1 MGATAVNDDED
12 EMLLGDETEPVSLF
26 PLNTQLILPSDRSIS
41 DSGSEQPETSI
52 HRARH
57 MITDPSLHGT
67 MIEDPAESIAAET
80 FRAIKHNMEQHGFDT
95 SHLSP
100 QNYYWILPKP
110 GATHYQ
116 LEIFR
121 ALRDLPLI
129 VPNGDLGRVVQLELS
144 TENSPPTP
152 PGQHF
157 YILSWELTHDQLKK
171 VIRFMA
177 RQDVLLSEVTR
188 WGNTLAI
195 HNDKTQPRTFT
206 IRYVD
211 MVSGPQ
217 RPIHRH
223 VKDLATDQRASGVL
237 IEFVAAVEQLF
248 PEVAAAAEM
257 YLVKEA
263 SIDGFES
270 STLAEDT
277 ERVLI
282 EYLGHRS
289 LLNRAHG
296 NEYVSFVPLSD
307 DVALFEN
314 LHTRYFRGFLND
326 ARSIVV
332 DPQMAAALADHFEE
346 VQACANS
353 HPTHAGTV
361 QHRFTDGVRKAAMR
375 SAEPMLYHG
384 TVILLLL
391 GKDITYEQDLG
402 EREFFKSN
410 VRSAH
415 LVYDILSRLAGTEE
429 TNTSPDASWNSKAFN
444 THHVAFVNFWPWLW
458 HSRILLVDAIRFVQQ
473 YLSIIRPL
481 IVGRRNYNPIPWLR
495 IRRKWRFPC
504 SASHQSRL
512 REICRC
518 QPPPNPPQIYGPH
531 VADDPASCRR
541 SSKASP

>member
-12 EMLLGDETEPVSLF
+12 EMLLGGETEPVSLF
-26 PLNTQLILPSDRSIS
+26 PLNTQLIPAVIPSNRSIS

-57 MITDPSLHGT
+57 MITAPSLHGT

-80 FRAIKHNMEQHGFDT
+80 FWAIKRNMEQHGFDT

-100 QNYYWILPKP
+100 QNYHWILPKP

-177 RQDVLLSEVTR
+177 RQDVLLSEATH
-188 WGNTLAI
+188 WENTLAI

-217 RPIHRH
+217 RSIHRH
-223 VKDLATDQRASGVL
+223 IKDLATDQRASGVL
-237 IEFVAAVEQLF
+237 IAFVAAVEQLF

-296 NEYVSFVPLSD
+296 NEYVSLVPLSN

-326 ARSIVV
+326 AHSIVI

-346 VQACANS
+346 VQAYANS

-361 QHRFTDGVRKAAMR
+361 QHRFTDGVRKAAMG

-391 GKDITYEQDLG
+391 GKDITYEQYLG

-429 TNTSPDASWNSKAFN
+429 TNTSPDASWNPKAFN
-444 THHVAFVNFWPWLW
+444 THHVAFANFWPWL
-458 HSRILLVDAIRFVQQ
+458 
-473 YLSIIRPL
+473 
-481 IVGRRNYNPIPWLR
+481 
-495 IRRKWRFPC
+495 
-504 SASHQSRL
+504 
-512 REICRC
+512 
-518 QPPPNPPQIYGPH
+518 
-531 VADDPASCRR
+531 
-541 SSKASP
+541 